1 MNFRQKLGYTILGA
15 GLMFIGTIAN
25 NFTFS
30 QETLQD
36 GQFHTIKCRSLIVEG
51 NSKDSAYISL
61 LAINEM
67 AFINLKS
74 GNQEIT
80 ISCIDDLIL
89 PLCSIR
95 LEGGLHGGN
104 SIAIQAGEYS
114 ETGNL
119 RSFPEFE
126 RSHGV
131 YISNT
136 ARPKFSEASISV
148 DENGVGRFTAR
159 GKYSNKPLW
168 VSPVK

>member
-51 NSKDSAYISL
+51 NSKDSAHIALFAENEIGLIS
-61 LAINEM
+61 
-67 AFINLKS
+67 LKS

-80 ISCIDDLIL
+80 ISCIDVPKVPSSRIG
-89 PLCSIR
+89 

-104 SIAIQAGEYS
+104 SIVIEAGEYS
-114 ETGNL
+114 DRGNL
-119 RSFPEFE
+119 HLFPEIE

-159 GKYSNKPLW
+159 GKDSNKPLW